1 MGVGAT
7 IVRQERV
14 VGMASGV
21 GAAVAAY
28 WGCKL
33 AVWRSTAATG
43 RAIANQT
50 APPAPPPLET
60 SVQLFGPSF
69 RHSVARSWN
78 TAVDSS
84 LGALAAALSRHGW

>member
-14 VGMASGV
+14 VGIASGV
-21 GAAVAAY
+21 GAAAAAY

-33 AVWRSTAATG
+33 AIWRSTATTG
-43 RAIANQT
+43 RAIANQS
-50 APPAPPPLET
+50 APPAPPLLEPST
-60 SVQLFGPSF
+60 PLFGPSF
-69 RHSVARSWN
+69 RQSVVRSWN